1 MTAEEPNRHGRR
13 RQRTREA
20 IIAAATE
27 TFLRKGVASTTVA
40 DITEAADV
48 GYGTFYNH
56 FLSLNHVI
64 SAVAEEAMARVLGIT
79 QSILPEEDNFE
90 LTPAVSVRILVR
102 VLSKDPTIRW
112 LLEQPY
118 IFVDEWHK
126 IITPFILKV
135 ADRGQVAMP
144 TAFEALGGVGVW
156 IRMYPW
162 ILISELNDAIEKGS
176 SAEHE
181 DNLANMSLRLL
192 GLDDELRASVVA
204 RSREISAKVKVPSP
218 ARPKRS

>member
-20 IIAAATE
+20 IIAAAAE

-56 FLSLNHVI
+56 FPSLSHVI
-64 SAVAEEAMARVLGIT
+64 SAVAEETMARVLSLT
-79 QSILPEEDNFE
+79 QALLPAEDNLE
-90 LTPAVSVRILVR
+90 LTPAVSVRILMR
-102 VLSKDPTIRW
+102 VLSRDLTIRW

-118 IFVDEWHK
+118 IFVEEWHK
-126 IITPFILKV
+126 VITPFIWEV
-135 ADRGQVAMP
+135 AHRGQPAMP
-144 TAFEALGGVGVW
+144 TAFEALGGVEVW

-162 ILISELNDAIEKGS
+162 LMISELNDAIEKGS

-181 DNLANMSLRLL
+181 DNLANMSVRLL
-192 GLDDELRASVVA
+192 GLDDVKRASVVA
-204 RSREISAKVKVPSP
+204 RSRELAAKVKVPAAP
-218 ARPKRS
+218 RPKRP